1 MKEEE
6 KNESLARLLNRSET
20 EATLVQKMTTQ
31 CLSKQEALQSELS
44 TYQLAL
50 QDTEEMLNKGSLVRH
65 GPPSPGLCSQPA
77 HRRAATG
84 TSCPWFFL
92 LWQEHSAVL
101 TELQA
106 ARSAVRQEQELRQKM
121 DASIVDKLQEHG
133 TSSKMTKY
141 FQQLLRKLQKEN
153 TNLVGGLQLTGQ
165 GLG

>member
-31 CLSKQEALQSELS
+31 CLSKQEALQSEFS

-77 HRRAATG
+77 HRRTAMG

-92 LWQEHSAVL
+92 L
-101 TELQA
+101 
-106 ARSAVRQEQELRQKM
+106 
-121 DASIVDKLQEHG
+121 
-133 TSSKMTKY
+133 
-141 FQQLLRKLQKEN
+141 
-153 TNLVGGLQLTGQ
+153 
-165 GLG
+165 